1 MVAPAREHSCP
12 YTTLPHARLEVV
24 RRGDPLDLVRKRQ
37 GFVLAP
43 QIEGRNRAEVDDRR
57 DKSRLSGLAHEL
69 VALLQDGVGR
79 GRIPR
84 GQLEV
89 GLDHPR
95 SGGMLQVS
103 QLEEQRPSRP

>member
-1 MVAPAREHSCP
+1 MVAAARKHSRP
-12 YTTLPHARLEVV
+12 NAGLPDVRLEIVG
-24 RRGDPLDLVRKRQ
+24 RGDPLDLVRKRQ
-37 GFVLAP
+37 RRVLAP
-43 QIEGRNRAEVDDRR
+43 QIERRNRAEIYDRR
-57 DKSRLSGLAHEL
+57 QVPGLGGFAHEL

-95 SGGMLQVS
+95 PGGMLQVS